1 MHPLLKIKLLNYLK
15 KLLMVQKK
23 LKVGKS
29 LFDWI
34 RDWYG
39 VDPTDGSGLL

>member
-1 MHPLLKIKLLNYLK
+1 MHPLLKIKLLNYLKK

-29 LFDWI
+29 LFDW
-34 RDWYG
+34 
-39 VDPTDGSGLL
+39 

>member
-1 MHPLLKIKLLNYLK
+1 
-15 KLLMVQKK
+15 MVQKK
-23 LKVGKS
+23 QSGKS
-29 LFDWI
+29 LFDYWI

>member
-1 MHPLLKIKLLNYLK
+1 MTVNASTIENKLLNYLKK

-29 LFDWI
+29 LFD
-34 RDWYG
+34 Y
-39 VDPTDGSGLL
+39 